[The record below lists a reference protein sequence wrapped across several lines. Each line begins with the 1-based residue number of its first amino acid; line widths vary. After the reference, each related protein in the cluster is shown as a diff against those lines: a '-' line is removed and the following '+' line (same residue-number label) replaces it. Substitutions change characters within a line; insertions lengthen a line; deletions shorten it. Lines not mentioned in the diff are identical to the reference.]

1 MAEAAGLIACLAA
14 DIAFCTCTCRRM
26 HTVTLHPSDSA
37 VSALSCTSIVRL
49 LSSRY
54 MPCSALAE
62 DYSPQLAPTQ
72 VRPRKEHD
80 DVAFLA
86 TSLG

>member
-1 MAEAAGLIACLAA
+1 MYINYQTVVIA
-14 DIAFCTCTCRRM
+14 
-26 HTVTLHPSDSA
+26 
-37 VSALSCTSIVRL
+37 
-49 LSSRY
+49 RY

-72 VRPRKEHD
+72 VRPRKEHE

-86 TSLG
+86 TGLG